1 MKDIA
6 QLTTDYFNA
15 FSSKDK
21 DQLREMYAE
30 DFSLR
35 DWLAK
40 AEGREKVLDL
50 NKQFFSAYSD
60 FELEVLNTYIDG
72 NVSVSEIAITL
83 KDATPG
89 ESLTG
94 KKVLLVVDVIEFSEE
109 GKMNALRAY
118 FGN

>member
-1 MKDIA
+1 MKDIKE
-6 QLTTDYFNA
+6 LTVDYFNA
-15 FSSKDK
+15 FASKNE
-21 DQLREMYAE
+21 DQLKEMYAD

-35 DWLAK
+35 DWLAEAK
-40 AEGREKVLDL
+40 GKDKVLDL
-50 NKQFFSAYSD
+50 NKQFFGAYSD
-60 FELEVLNTYIDG
+60 FELEVLETYIDG